1 MCVGRCSRFVGLS
14 LTSLAMVSITANALL
29 LFPNW
34 SWRYLTRGLITTQ
47 ALLLPGIWGGGL
59 MVLLAATQITAAGSK
74 AHGLRC
80 CGPRWNMFLSML
92 FSGLALLGSAISF
105 GIASAGL
112 VMGPYCLHYDPLS
125 NQTQTLTWGSP
136 FSDREKM
143 SLLSSAPHYL
153 MDHRLWDSTCL
164 EPLHIVPWNVGF
176 FGILCLAGALQSL
189 LSAVQIINGLFGCF
203 CGVWDHKQ
211 SPPQHE
217 TPPCSC
223 DTHKRTTC
231 LQTIP

>member
-143 SLLSSAPHYL
+143 SLLSSHHL
-153 MDHRLWDSTCL
+153 SMRLRRAVVIPTRGQHVSRQYHEHFSENKCFYIYCSVCEAILRTK
-164 EPLHIVPWNVGF
+164 PLF
-176 FGILCLAGALQSL
+176 IL
-189 LSAVQIINGLFGCF
+189 
-203 CGVWDHKQ
+203 
-211 SPPQHE
+211 
-217 TPPCSC
+217 
-223 DTHKRTTC
+223 
-231 LQTIP
+231 

>member
-143 SLLSSAPHYL
+143 SLLSRVADKPMLFHLTLDGLTGSLWPAPVLPRHHL
-153 MDHRLWDSTCL
+153 SMRLRRAVVIPTRGQHVSRQYHEHFSENKCFYIYCSVCEAILRTK
-164 EPLHIVPWNVGF
+164 PLF
-176 FGILCLAGALQSL
+176 IL
-189 LSAVQIINGLFGCF
+189 
-203 CGVWDHKQ
+203 
-211 SPPQHE
+211 
-217 TPPCSC
+217 
-223 DTHKRTTC
+223 
-231 LQTIP
+231 